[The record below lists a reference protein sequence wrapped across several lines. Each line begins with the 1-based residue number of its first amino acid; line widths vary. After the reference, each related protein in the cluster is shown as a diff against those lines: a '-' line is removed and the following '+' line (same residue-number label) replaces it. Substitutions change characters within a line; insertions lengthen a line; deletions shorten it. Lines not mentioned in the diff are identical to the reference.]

1 MIRPMID
8 AYARKNVRLLGRIE
22 FVGTRLAYIALHFT
36 RVARQTFYLFSLRGR
51 LANGG
56 GIGAA
61 EDFMAATIAS
71 KFIGSRARG

>member
-1 MIRPMID
+1 MHTL
-8 AYARKNVRLLGRIE
+8 VRMSDCSAGVLNSSERASAM
-22 FVGTRLAYIALHFT
+22 TYIALHFT